1 MGSIY
6 SAENS
11 CPEAKNLPFHSI
23 SNRNII
29 FQGSSLLHG
38 SSQENEIV
46 PMAGVSIFFSVRSL
60 LFTQQKMLFTVD
72 AWFSSIQISFIYYCH
87 WVIRFRS
94 DSVLPVVP
102 ARGVAEVALGLY
114 CKTLFIYRTCVH
126 PVLPRPARVPCVK
139 HTLIVQCNTKRHFA
153 LQRAHLKLHLSH
165 ARSILH
171 TPHFTLHLISSQL
184 FPSHLRI

>member
-1 MGSIY
+1 MLSTICPHHIKAPSCFQAQMNLSFSCFSSPPLGLGIGFSWRICMGSIS

-11 CPEAKNLPFHSI
+11 CPEATNLPFHSI

-29 FQGSSLLHG
+29 KAVVCSMAAFRVPKI
-38 SSQENEIV
+38 EIV
-46 PMAGVSIFFSVRSL
+46 PWA
-60 LFTQQKMLFTVD
+60 
-72 AWFSSIQISFIYYCH
+72 CH
-87 WVIRFRS
+87 LVIRFRS
-94 DSVLPVVP
+94 DSVLPVP

-139 HTLIVQCNTKRHFA
+139 HTLMVQCNTKRHFA

-171 TPHFTLHLISSQL
+171 TPHFTLHL
-184 FPSHLRI
+184 RI